1 MLETVANLA
10 NSNPSSSKT
19 DILSVDVMQ
28 QSVIAV
34 KTLASDIDDYDPVT
48 FLDKIDM
55 TKFVDN
61 MEKSVSDL
69 TEEVRSDKTLNSY
82 TSVSLTDLNKYSSRC
97 RTSYSR
103 RIISCSHG

>member
-82 TSVSLTDLNKYSSRC
+82 TSVSLTDLYKYSSRC